1 MLKAFLPYSLDF
13 IAILYKEAKN
23 KKTLKQ
29 SIYKDYFDFHNF
41 FEEVKYYLE
50 EFKKDLSSKSRLV
63 KVDSSFEFSYLMF
76 SSRKIISSPILFFK
90 ENDTIA
96 NFNENEF
103 ASMINLFGKPLTI
116 EALREGMGSIT
127 YYFRF
132 NATIIKF
139 PTLLQRLL
147 ANKEVESIEKLFV
160 VKFEYKKGN
169 EVF

>member
-1 MLKAFLPYSLDF
+1 MLKAFLPYSLSS
-13 IAILYKEAKN
+13 ISIIYQEERGRKIVHKSSYKE
-23 KKTLKQ
+23 L
-29 SIYKDYFDFHNF
+29 FDFYDF
-41 FEEVKYYLE
+41 WKEVKNYLQD
-50 EFKKDLSSKSRLV
+50 FKKDFFTKPKSV
-63 KVDSSFEFSYLMF
+63 KIESLFEFSYLMF
-76 SSRKIISSPILFFK
+76 SPYKLVSLPIYIEK
-90 ENDTIA
+90 ENNIIA

-103 ASMINLFGKPLTI
+103 ASMINLFGKSITI
-116 EALREGMGSIT
+116 KALREGMVNIT

-147 ANKEVESIEKLFV
+147 ANKEVESTEKLFV

>member
-1 MLKAFLPYSLDF
+1 MLKAFLPYSLSS
-13 IAILYKEAKN
+13 ISIIYEERG
-23 KKTLKQ
+23 KKIVHK
-29 SIYKDYFDFHNF
+29 SSYEEFFDFYDF
-41 FEEVKYYLE
+41 WKEVKNYLQD
-50 EFKKDLSSKSRLV
+50 FKKDFFTRPKSV
-63 KVDSSFEFSYLMF
+63 KIESLFEFSYLMF
-76 SSRKIISSPILFFK
+76 SPYKLVSMPIYIEK
-90 ENDTIA
+90 ENDIIA

-103 ASMINLFGKPLTI
+103 VSMINLFGKPITI
-116 EALREGMGSIT
+116 KALREGMESIT

-132 NATIIKF
+132 NATIVKF

>member
-1 MLKAFLPYSLDF
+1 MLKAFLPYSLSS
-13 IAILYKEAKN
+13 ISIIYQEERGKKIVHKSSYKE
-23 KKTLKQ
+23 L
-29 SIYKDYFDFHNF
+29 FDFYDF
-41 FEEVKYYLE
+41 WKEVKNYLQD
-50 EFKKDLSSKSRLV
+50 FKKDFFTKSKSV
-63 KVDSSFEFSYLMF
+63 KIESLFEFSYLMF
-76 SSRKIISSPILFFK
+76 SPYKLVSLPIYIEK
-90 ENDTIA
+90 ENDIIA

-103 ASMINLFGKPLTI
+103 ASMINLFGKSI
-116 EALREGMGSIT
+116 KIKALREGMVSIT

-132 NATIIKF
+132 NVTIIKF

>member
-1 MLKAFLPYSLDF
+1 MLEAFLPYSLDF
-13 IAILYKEAKN
+13 ITILYKEEEN
-23 KKTLKQ
+23 KKILKQ
-29 SIYKDYFDFHNF
+29 SLYKDYFDSYNF

-63 KVDSSFEFSYLMF
+63 KVDSSFEFSFLMF
-76 SSRKIISSPILFFK
+76 SPYKLVSLPIYIEK
-90 ENDTIA
+90 ENDIIA

-103 ASMINLFGKPLTI
+103 VSMINLFGKPITTK
-116 EALREGMGSIT
+116 ALREGMESIT
-127 YYFRF
+127 CYFRF
-132 NATIIKF
+132 NVTTTKF

>member
-1 MLKAFLPYSLDF
+1 MLEAFLPYSLDF
-13 IAILYKEAKN
+13 ITILYKEEEN
-23 KKTLKQ
+23 KKILKQ
-29 SIYKDYFDFHNF
+29 SLYKDYFDSYNF

-63 KVDSSFEFSYLMF
+63 KVDSSFEFSFLML
-76 SSRKIISSPILFFK
+76 SPYKLVSLPIYIEK
-90 ENDTIA
+90 ENDIIA

-103 ASMINLFGKPLTI
+103 VSMINLFGKPITTK
-116 EALREGMGSIT
+116 ALREGMESIT
-127 YYFRF
+127 CYFRF
-132 NATIIKF
+132 NVTIIKF

-160 VKFEYKKGN
+160 VRFEYKKGN

>member
-1 MLKAFLPYSLDF
+1 MLEAFLPYSLDF
-13 IAILYKEAKN
+13 ITILYKEEKN
-23 KKTLKQ
+23 KKILKQ
-29 SIYKDYFDFHNF
+29 SLYKDYFDFYNF

-63 KVDSSFEFSYLMF
+63 KVDSSFEFSFLMF
-76 SSRKIISSPILFFK
+76 SPYKLVSLPIYIEK
-90 ENDTIA
+90 ENDIIA

-103 ASMINLFGKPLTI
+103 TSMINLFGKPITTK
-116 EALREGMGSIT
+116 ALREGMMSIT

-160 VKFEYKKGN
+160 VKFEYKKDN

>member
-13 IAILYKEAKN
+13 ITIIYEEAKN
-23 KKTLKQ
+23 KKILKQ
-29 SIYKDYFDFHNF
+29 SLYKDYFDFYNF

-50 EFKKDLSSKSRLV
+50 EFKKDLSSKSKLV
-63 KVDSSFEFSYLMF
+63 KVDSSFDFSYLMF
-76 SSRKIISSPILFFK
+76 SPYKLVSLPIYIEK
-90 ENDTIA
+90 EKDIIA

-103 ASMINLFGKPLTI
+103 ASMINLFGKPITI
-116 EALREGMGSIT
+116 KALREGMERII

-132 NATIIKF
+132 NVTIIKF

-147 ANKEVESIEKLFV
+147 ANKEVESVEKLFV
-160 VKFEYKKGN
+160 VKFEYKKDN

>member
-1 MLKAFLPYSLDF
+1 MLEAFLPYSLDF
-13 IAILYKEAKN
+13 ITILYKEEEN
-23 KKTLKQ
+23 KKILKQ
-29 SIYKDYFDFHNF
+29 SLYKDYFDSYNF

-63 KVDSSFEFSYLMF
+63 KVDSSFEFSFLMF
-76 SSRKIISSPILFFK
+76 SPYKLVSLPIYIEK
-90 ENDTIA
+90 ENDIIA

-103 ASMINLFGKPLTI
+103 VSMINLFGKPITTK
-116 EALREGMGSIT
+116 ALREGMESIT
-127 YYFRF
+127 CYFRF
-132 NATIIKF
+132 NVTIIKF

>member
-13 IAILYKEAKN
+13 ITILYKEEKN
-23 KKTLKQ
+23 KKILKQ
-29 SIYKDYFDFHNF
+29 SLYKDYFDSYNF

-76 SSRKIISSPILFFK
+76 SPYKLVSLPIYIWK
-90 ENDTIA
+90 ENDIIA

-103 ASMINLFGKPLTI
+103 ASMINLFGKPITI
-116 EALREGMGSIT
+116 KALREGMENII

-132 NATIIKF
+132 NVTIIKF

-160 VKFEYKKGN
+160 VKFEYKKCK
-169 EVF
+169 EAF